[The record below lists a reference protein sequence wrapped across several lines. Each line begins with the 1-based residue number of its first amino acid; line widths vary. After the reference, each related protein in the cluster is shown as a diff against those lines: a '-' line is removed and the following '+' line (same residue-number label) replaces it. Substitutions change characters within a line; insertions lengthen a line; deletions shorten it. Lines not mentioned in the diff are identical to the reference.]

1 MYGSNQVYTEQ
12 CCQPEGNY
20 QLVCKDVHGNGWHG
34 GFVRINGKRYC
45 RKFKNGNEKIKQVA
59 MSGKSNCKL
68 YVEYTRKIKCNE
80 NLIFHKILWIF
91 WHLGSPAEPTEA
103 PTQTPPA
110 EPTKAPPSSGYVFWY
125 LLDSNIIG

>member
-20 QLVCKDVHGNGWHG
+20 QLVCKDAHGDGWHG
-34 GFVRINGKRYC
+34 GFLRVNGKRYC

-68 YVEYTRKIKCNE
+68 YVEYTRKI
-80 NLIFHKILWIF
+80 LSSDVMRIWSF
-91 WHLGSPAEPTEA
+91 
-103 PTQTPPA
+103 
-110 EPTKAPPSSGYVFWY
+110 TKYCEYF
-125 LLDSNIIG
+125 DI